1 LADTQRVGHHD
12 RLATESVEGDQVL
25 IDVMALLTD
34 RGLAP
39 LISARELREACR
51 ACERLLWAIRVVP
64 EYPPDRDDATTLTP
78 LTPLRPLTRP
88 LTPLRPLTPVRP
100 LTAPADPAKV
110 HLRVV
115 GSTCDYDS
123 AGDGGGCGHLG
134 CGGKRP
140 S

>member
-1 LADTQRVGHHD
+1 V
-12 RLATESVEGDQVL
+12 TESSKNKHERENGGGGRAGRRRSYDPAQLL

-64 EYPPDRDDATTLTP
+64 AYPPDRVDATTLTP
-78 LTPLRPLTRP
+78 L
-88 LTPLRPLTPVRP
+88 RP
-100 LTAPADPAKV
+100 LTAPAGPAKV

-115 GSTCDYDS
+115 GSTCDCNS
-123 AGDGGGCGHLG
+123 AGDHGGCGHPD
-134 CGGKRP
+134 CGGKLP